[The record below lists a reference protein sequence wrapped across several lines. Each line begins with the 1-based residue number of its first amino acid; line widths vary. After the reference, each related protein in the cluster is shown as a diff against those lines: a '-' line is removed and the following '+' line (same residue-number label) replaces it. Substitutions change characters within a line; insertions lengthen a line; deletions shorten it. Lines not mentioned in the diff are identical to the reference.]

1 MTGIL
6 DIDLKSSG
14 IAKVLQLH
22 RLRVPPYQRP
32 YAWRDEH
39 VNTLFDDWS
48 DAYKIKSKEKHYF
61 LGTIVLNRTPNS
73 EILEVSDGQQ
83 RLATTAMFIAA
94 IRDVLS
100 EGGQQQKTTAE
111 KYTSAY
117 LTGFEEL
124 EGDWVSKLQ
133 LNTQDNSYF
142 MDAVLVP
149 PGQRSANAKSSQRR
163 ASAERIARAYDL
175 ARERVDALM
184 GEVTEQYKY
193 RHLYEWMNFLQNNVA
208 VVVIT
213 VPEDVDG
220 YTMFETLND
229 RGLRTSQVDNIK
241 NRLFKE
247 SGSRLAEIEDKWLSM
262 LAQIES
268 FGDDETT
275 ISYIRHYWIS
285 HNGPTRQQELARRFK
300 ESVQGQ
306 AAAASLIEQLDRH
319 AVDYEALFYAPLE
332 HKRLL
337 ELGPDAR
344 GHIAASTR
352 VLGIEQIRPLM
363 MAVLT
368 HFSTEEAKKAFQLM
382 LSWSVRF
389 IVVGAGGG
397 GTMER
402 NYGLLAQRVSLP
414 SSDITKITKARELRG
429 ALDAPT
435 DPQFEAAF
443 RTYSISNSEIARY
456 IMRSLEAHKR
466 SEREPGI
473 QFFENPNTLNLEH
486 ILPREASGWSIPADV
501 AKGYFKRVGNLTL
514 LDPVANTKIGNGL
527 FDTKK
532 PIYAK
537 SPFLL
542 TRELASYAKWDVAEI
557 ENRQAELASY
567 APKVW
572 PLTWT

>member
-14 IAKVLQLH
+14 IARVLQLH
-22 RLRVPPYQRP
+22 HLRVPPYQRP

-39 VNTLFDDWS
+39 VKTLFDDWS
-48 DAYKIKSKEKHYF
+48 DAYKIKSKQQHYF
-61 LGTIVLNRTPNS
+61 LGTIVLNRVSGT

-94 IRDVLS
+94 IRDVLHHGTGRN
-100 EGGQQQKTTAE
+100 ERQTAT

-117 LTGFEEL
+117 LTDFEEL
-124 EGDWVSKLQ
+124 EGDWVPKLQ

-142 MDAVLVP
+142 VDAVLVP
-149 PGQRSANAKSSQRR
+149 PDQRPKSVDSQQRR
-163 ASAERIARAYDL
+163 SSAERIAKAYDL
-175 ARERVDALM
+175 AAERVQALM
-184 GEVTEQYKY
+184 DEVTPQYRY

-208 VVVIT
+208 VIVIT

-247 SGSRLAEIEDKWLSM
+247 SGSRLAEAEDKWLSM

-285 HNGPTRQQELARRFK
+285 HNGPTRDNELARKFK
-300 ESVQGQ
+300 ENIQGQ
-306 AAAASLIEQLDRH
+306 AAAASFIDQLDQH

-332 HKRLL
+332 HKLL
-337 ELGPDAR
+337 SDRNPDTR
-344 GHIAASTR
+344 THIAATTR
-352 VLGIEQIRPLM
+352 ILGIEQIRPLM

-368 HFSTEEAKKAFQLM
+368 HFSGEEAAKAFRLM

-389 IVVGAGGG
+389 IVVGSAGGG
-397 GTMER
+397 TLER
-402 NYGLLAQRVSLP
+402 NYGLLAQRVS
-414 SSDITKITKARELRG
+414 SAEITKARELRQS
-429 ALDAPT
+429 LEAPT

-443 RTYSISNSEIARY
+443 RTYSVSNSEIARY
-456 IMRSLEAHKR
+456 ILRALEAQKR
-466 SEREPGI
+466 SEREPAI
-473 QFFENPNTLNLEH
+473 QYFENPNTLNLEH
-486 ILPREASGWSIPADV
+486 ILPRNSDGWAVPADV

-532 PIYAK
+532 PVYAN
-537 SPFLL
+537 SPFVL
-542 TRELASYAKWDVAEI
+542 TRELTACPKWDVAEI
-557 ENRQAELASY
+557 DKRQVALAAD

-572 PLTWT
+572 PLTFGD